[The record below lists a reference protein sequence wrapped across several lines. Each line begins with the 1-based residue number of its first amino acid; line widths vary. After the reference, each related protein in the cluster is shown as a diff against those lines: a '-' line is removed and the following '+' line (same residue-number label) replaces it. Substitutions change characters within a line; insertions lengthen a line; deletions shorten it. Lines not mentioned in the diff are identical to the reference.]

1 MIKTWKHIM
10 KFNESLENETLI
22 TDFIPFINTNKK
34 VLVNLNNTWLESY
47 VVGIDIPENR
57 LKLKVIDG
65 DMENFIWKELFF
77 QLNKHHPKNFKVK
90 FI

>member
-1 MIKTWKHIM
+1 MKHII
-10 KFNESLENETLI
+10 KFNESIENEVLI
-22 TDFIPFINTNKK
+22 TDFIPLLNTDEK

-47 VVGIDIPENR
+47 IVGIDIPENR

-65 DMENFIWKELFF
+65 GYENFIWKELYF
-77 QLNKHHPKNFKVK
+77 QLNKHQPKNYKVK

>member
-1 MIKTWKHIM
+1 MKHIM
-10 KFNESLENETLI
+10 KFNESLENETSI
-22 TDFIPFINTNKK
+22 TDFIPLINTDKK

-57 LKLKVIDG
+57 LKLKVIDDG
-65 DMENFIWKELFF
+65 MENFIWKNLFF
-77 QLNKHHPKNFKVK
+77 QLNRHQPKNYKVK